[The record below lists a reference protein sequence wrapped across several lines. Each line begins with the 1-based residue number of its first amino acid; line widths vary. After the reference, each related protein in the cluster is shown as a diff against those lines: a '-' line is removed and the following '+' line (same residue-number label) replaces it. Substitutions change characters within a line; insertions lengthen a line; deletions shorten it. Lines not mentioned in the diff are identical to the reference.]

1 MGTLAGWRARKV
13 ITYIESNLS
22 GALVVGALAGIAG
35 ISCSCFHRAFRLR
48 FGVTPHAYVT
58 LKRIQLAQNLML
70 TTNEPLSQI
79 SLACGMT
86 DQSHLTRIFRRIT
99 GETPSRWRRWRCRSS
114 AVPAPTLGVLT
125 RLVARG

>member
-1 MGTLAGWRARKV
+1 MLRVRAAGCSALAGFIQSTHGGVGWRLFVMGALARWRARKV
-13 ITYIESNLS
+13 VSYIESNLS
-22 GALVVGALAGIAG
+22 GALVVGALARIAG
-35 ISCSCFHRAFRLR
+35 ISCSRFHRTFRLR

-86 DQSHLTRIFRRIT
+86 D
-99 GETPSRWRRWRCRSS
+99 
-114 AVPAPTLGVLT
+114 
-125 RLVARG
+125 